1 MGNTQIKS
9 NIDLSNLKTQ
19 EQLLGLATNWEAQAG
34 RYFVLEQ
41 SEKDSLGKK
50 FYHSSGVA
58 FENCANELRELVHAE
73 QLNRL
78 QETEIS
84 PRLPEAP

>member
-1 MGNTQIKS
+1 MENAQSKS
-9 NIDLSNLKTQ
+9 NTDLTNIQRQ
-19 EQLLGLATNWEAQAG
+19 EQLLGLATNWELQAG

-58 FENCANELRELVHAE
+58 LANCANELRELVHAE
-73 QLNRL
+73 QLNCL
-78 QETEIS
+78 QETEI
-84 PRLPEAP
+84 